1 MYKQNK
7 KLFRVKTFL
16 LLILTFSLCISFAFT
31 SDLKSSSFSD
41 GLLAQGYGVVID
53 YDEEEPEE
61 EVEEEPVQEEV
72 EETESEPEFQE
83 NDEEEV
89 VVATTHTPVDT
100 NLGGLQWIFLLSSV
114 LFVFGVVLI
123 VNGKSLKKH

>member
-1 MYKQNK
+1 MYKQTK
-7 KLFRVKTFL
+7 KLFRIKTFFL
-16 LLILTFSLCISFAFT
+16 FILTFSLCISFAFA

-41 GLLAQGYGVVID
+41 GLLAQDYGVVID

-61 EVEEEPVQEEV
+61 EVEEEPVQEE
-72 EETESEPEFQE
+72 
-83 NDEEEV
+83 EEEAQDDDDEAV
-89 VVATTHTPVDT
+89 VETTHTPVDT
-100 NLGGLQWIFLLSSV
+100 NLGGVQWVFLLSSV